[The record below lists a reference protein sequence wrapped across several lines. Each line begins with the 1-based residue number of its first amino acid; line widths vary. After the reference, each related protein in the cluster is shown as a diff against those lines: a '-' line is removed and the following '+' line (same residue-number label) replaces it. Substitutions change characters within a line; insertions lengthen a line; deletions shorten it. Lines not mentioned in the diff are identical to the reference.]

1 MKREDNISN
10 VIYTIYC
17 EYPNPFKPGTTA
29 QQIVHRGTEEMA
41 LDEIERFKK
50 HHPNA
55 IHLYYTYSYER
66 HGKVTF
72 I

>member
-10 VIYTIYC
+10 VMFTIYC
-17 EYPNPFKPGTTA
+17 EYPNPYKPGATA
-29 QQIVHRGTEEMA
+29 QEIVHRGTEEMA
-41 LDEIERFKK
+41 LNEIEKFKK
-50 HHPNA
+50 RHPNA

-72 I
+72 V